1 MTATLLV
8 RHTVDSYD
16 DWKPVFDGHEANRRL
31 HGATGHRVL
40 HDGNQV
46 TILIDFPDRG
56 LAEGFAS
63 DPALPEVMSKGRR
76 VGAPE
81 IAFLEPSEQ
90 LSY

>member
-8 RHTVDSYD
+8 RHSVESYD
-16 DWKPVFDGHEANRRL
+16 DWKPVFDGHEASRRL
-31 HGATGHRVL
+31 HGASGHRVL
-40 HDGNQV
+40 RDGNQV

-63 DPALPEVMSKGRR
+63 DPTLPEVMSKAGV

-81 IAFLEPSEQ
+81 IAILEASEQ

>member
-1 MTATLLV
+1 MSATLLV
-8 RHTVDSYD
+8 RHSVESYD
-16 DWKPVFDGHEANRRL
+16 DWKPVFDAHEASCRR
-31 HGATGHRVL
+31 HGATAHRVL
-40 HDGNQV
+40 HDGNQM

-63 DPALPEVMSKGRR
+63 DPTLPEVKSKAGV

>member
-1 MTATLLV
+1 MSARPLV
-8 RHTVDSYD
+8 RHSVESYD
-16 DWKPVFDGHEANRRL
+16 DWKPVFDAHEASCRR

-40 HDGNQV
+40 HDGNQI

-56 LAEGFAS
+56 LAAGIAS
-63 DPALPEVMSKGRR
+63 DPTLPEVTSKAGV

-81 IAFLEPSEQ
+81 IAFVEPSEQ